1 MNTTNNNPA
10 LDFVCYPHS
19 SMGRERCVL
28 IAKEDIA
35 RSERRVAAAT
45 TRMGILS
52 AGKRKKSWRKR
63 KITYAIRD
71 IRSEYLATPKGS
83 YAVVGQY
90 ANLFPYER
98 EVITLFEKDTGSQA
112 IEKEMN
118 IQLTKEEVIASIAG
132 RNLETIAL
140 GDNLNA
146 AKTEIEKAI
155 DEISKKE
162 NIKLRNEDMEE
173 LANLSILLLKKI
185 SEQI

>member
-19 SMGRERCVL
+19 SMGRKRGVL

-35 RSERRVAAAT
+35 RSEWREAAT
-45 TRMGILS
+45 TTRRGILS
-52 AGKRKKSWRKR
+52 AGKRKKSWRER
-63 KITYAIRD
+63 ETTSAIRN
-71 IRSEYLATPKGS
+71 IRSEDLATHMGN
-83 YAVVGQY
+83 YVVVGQY

-98 EVITLFEKDTGSQA
+98 EATILLEKDKGSQV

-132 RNLETIAL
+132 RNFETIVL
-140 GDNLNA
+140 EDNLNA
-146 AKTEIEKAI
+146 AKIEIEKAI
-155 DEISKKE
+155 DEIAKKE
-162 NIKLRNEDMEE
+162 DIKLRNEDMEE
-173 LANLSILLLKKI
+173 LTNISVLLLKKI

>member
-1 MNTTNNNPA
+1 MNTTNNDPA

-19 SMGRERCVL
+19 SMGRESCVL

-35 RSERRVAAAT
+35 RSEWREAVAT

-63 KITYAIRD
+63 KITYALRD
-71 IRSEYLATPKGS
+71 RRSAYLATPKGN
-83 YAVVGQY
+83 YAVVRQY

-98 EVITLFEKDTGSQA
+98 EVISLFEKDTGSPA

-118 IQLTKEEVIASIAG
+118 IHLTKEEVISSIAG

-140 GDNLNA
+140 EDNLNA
-146 AKTEIEKAI
+146 AKIEIEKAI
-155 DEISKKE
+155 DEIAKKE
-162 NIKLRNEDMEE
+162 DIKLRNEDMEE
-173 LANLSILLLKKI
+173 LANLSVLLLKKI